1 MTEFNISTNVIGVF
15 KGGPR
20 RFTLSLVI
28 NADKFSDLKE
38 GLDKMCVGLANAGLN
53 PGDLV
58 AVSNKDTKVIEMAPA
73 NGNPEVLQEMDI
85 PKCETCATEMK
96 VSSVQRKKD
105 RTAFFCPQKLVD
117 GYCKS
122 RATVDN
128 TSFAVDLWRVK

>member
-58 AVSNKDTKVIEMAPA
+58 AVSDKDTRVIEMAPT
-73 NGNPEVLQEMDI
+73 NGSPEVLQEMDI
-85 PKCETCATEMK
+85 PKCETCASEMK
-96 VSSVQRKKD
+96 ISQVQKKSD
-105 RTAFFCPQKLVD
+105 RTVFFCPQKLAN

-122 RATVDN
+122 RATVNN
-128 TSFAVDLWRVK
+128 TSFAVDLWAVK